1 MGNFFSRIFLLKNE
15 RNPAF
20 VFSPPSLVGQAGSFR
35 MWNNRVEAPQ
45 IGLKWI
51 V

>member
-20 VFSPPSLVGQAGSFR
+20 VFSPPILVGQAGSFR
-35 MWNNRVEAPQ
+35 MWNNRVEALH
-45 IGLKWI
+45 IHYGWI
-51 V
+51 A